1 MATTNM
7 TEATYEKRDA
17 KGGFVLLLLAI
28 GVVLLII
35 TIIAFNEYFIYE
47 KEKLIHE
54 VDHGAESIL
63 LREVRVRQAEKLNS
77 FTLLDSVKRIT
88 QIPIETAMKLMA
100 EKQFIESGSKSV
112 D

>member
-1 MATTNM
+1 M

-28 GVVLLII
+28 GLVLLVI
-35 TIIAFNEYFIYE
+35 TIVGFNEYFIFE

-54 VDHGAESIL
+54 VDLSAESVL

-77 FTLLDSVKRIT
+77 FVLLDSAKGIA
-88 QIPIETAMKLMA
+88 QIPIDAAMKLMV
-100 EKQFIESGSKSV
+100 EKSYLEKKSMA
-112 D
+112 DD

>member
-1 MATTNM
+1 M

-17 KGGFVLLLLAI
+17 KGGMVMLLIAL

-35 TIIAFNEYFIYE
+35 TIIGFNEYFIYE

-54 VDHGAESIL
+54 VDLGSESVI

-77 FTLLDSVKRIT
+77 FVLLDSAKGIA
-88 QIPIETAMKLMA
+88 QIPIETAMKLMV
-100 EKQFIESGSKSV
+100 EKSYLEKKSSS
-112 D
+112 DE